1 MGGHHLSLGDL
12 SAQHRFF
19 INSRAILE
27 RTDPILLGYE
37 ALGSQGLAQ
46 SGVVAGDFVKLR
58 TLSASYTLPESMAE
72 MMRASRVAV
81 TVQIDNLWTIWQKST
96 ESFGHPIMDIERARQ
111 SPGQF
116 GLNGYVQEGWPQL
129 TRFVSTLRFTF

>member
-1 MGGHHLSLGDL
+1 
-12 SAQHRFF
+12 
-19 INSRAILE
+19 
-27 RTDPILLGYE
+27 
-37 ALGSQGLAQ
+37 
-46 SGVVAGDFVKLR
+46 
-58 TLSASYTLPESMAE
+58 
-72 MMRASRVAV
+72 MMRASRVALTASV
-81 TVQIDNLWTIWQKST
+81 ENLWTIWQKSE